1 MEKENRRSFMK
12 KLGAASTLAAGSTFN
27 WNPRALGANEKVVL
41 ALIGGHNQGK
51 GDALRAINGGA
62 EIKTFCDLDQEV
74 LDKVTPDLEK
84 AQGKRPGNTKDFM
97 RVLDDKEIDGVI
109 IAVPDHW
116 HARLAIL
123 ACQAG
128 KDIYIEKPL
137 TQTIHD
143 GHKVVEAVRKYKRV
157 AQFGTQNR
165 SVEHMRNAIEYIKT
179 GQLGKICE
187 INTWMCQVRPSV
199 GNPPDCAPPA
209 TVDYDV
215 WLGPAPQ
222 RPFNQN
228 RFHYTWRFF
237 WDYGNTELGNQGVH
251 NLDVAMWGIATMRGG
266 IQNILP
272 THVSGHSAIYWLDD
286 AKEVPDTQVTTWDFG
301 DFMLTWELR
310 SFAKHRPVD
319 GTSAGLVF
327 NGVDGTL
334 MIHDGGWDVTFKDGS
349 KGPVVEAE
357 HGVRAGGAHE
367 KNFVECI
374 KSRQEPNAPI
384 EVGRLSTTICHLGNI
399 CARLKRDV
407 VFDPKTETFGQDEAA
422 NAYLTKEHRRPYEL
436 PPV

>member
-74 LDKVTPDLEK
+74 LDKVTPDLEQ

-143 GHKVVEAVRKYKRV
+143 GHKVVAAVRKYKRV

-199 GNPPDCAPPA
+199 GNPPDSTPPS

-272 THVSGHSAIYWLDD
+272 TRVSGHSAIYWLDD

-319 GTSAGLVF
+319 GTTAGLVF

-422 NAYLTKEHRRPYEL
+422 NAYLTKEHRKPYEL